1 MAKKGK
7 DNIGIWDEIDGFF
20 YDKLVYANGK
30 TEAVKV
36 RSLVGMLALIA
47 VLNIPK
53 NTLDELPGFH
63 HSFKWFRKNRM
74 DKLKFPVIQELA
86 EDEDILLSLVPKDR
100 LDLLMKALLDENEF
114 LSDYGIRSLSK
125 IYEKPYVVKLQDKD
139 YSIQYQSAES
149 DSDMFGGN
157 SNWRGP
163 IWFPMNYLLI
173 DSLKELYK
181 FYGETA
187 KYAFPTGSEH
197 FLNLKEIATELSQ
210 RLIAIFEPNNEDER
224 PVNQLY
230 ANLFKKEHF
239 KNYLLFYEYFD
250 GDNGRGVGASHQTG
264 WTALV
269 ANLIKDVADIR

>member
-1 MAKKGK
+1 
-7 DNIGIWDEIDGFF
+7 
-20 YDKLVYANGK
+20 
-30 TEAVKV
+30 
-36 RSLVGMLALIA
+36 
-47 VLNIPK
+47 
-53 NTLDELPGFH
+53 
-63 HSFKWFRKNRM
+63 
-74 DKLKFPVIQELA
+74 
-86 EDEDILLSLVPKDR
+86 
-100 LDLLMKALLDENEF
+100 
-114 LSDYGIRSLSK
+114 
-125 IYEKPYVVKLQDKD
+125 
-139 YSIQYQSAES
+139 
-149 DSDMFGGN
+149 
-157 SNWRGP
+157 
-163 IWFPMNYLLI
+163 MNYLLI

-230 ANLFKKEHF
+230 ADLFKKEHF